1 MTFDDIRGAISF
13 GTKTFTFEGNA
24 CDKLFSF
31 SYQKSFDKD
40 DDKVNITMTLCF
52 DQWEDVSITC
62 LPFFQKLD
70 SLFKCMS
77 EGWEMFTS
85 LEIAGTRVC
94 TSKGACLNKCEYVL
108 DTASLLN
115 YVACCRTVAQY
126 FCLNIPFTSKL
137 SYTSDDHQKIS
148 EVADI
153 IEGRQI
159 YNKDSVSS
167 NPTCELIVDDDYA
180 IVAALQRIDRP
191 ATIQIIDHN
200 ADEVEV
206 LGERLAL
213 PSKVIT
219 LDKVLPQVQ
228 VQLSTLKR
236 GDVILVEWVPQDD
249 FKCSISYKS

>member
-1 MTFDDIRGAISF
+1 
-13 GTKTFTFEGNA
+13 
-24 CDKLFSF
+24 
-31 SYQKSFDKD
+31 
-40 DDKVNITMTLCF
+40 
-52 DQWEDVSITC
+52 
-62 LPFFQKLD
+62 
-70 SLFKCMS
+70 MS

-85 LEIAGTRVC
+85 LEIAGTRVF
-94 TSKGACLNKCEYVL
+94 TSQGACVYKWEYVL
-108 DTASLLN
+108 DTASLLH

-126 FCLNIPFTSKL
+126 FCLNIPFTSRL
-137 SYTSDDHQKIS
+137 SYTSADHQKIS

-159 YNKDSVSS
+159 YNKDFISRY
-167 NPTCELIVDDDYA
+167 PTCEFIVDDDYE

-213 PSKVIT
+213 PSRVIT
-219 LDKVLPQVQ
+219 LDKVLPHFQDEI
-228 VQLSTLKR
+228 STLKN
-236 GDVILVEWVPQDD
+236 GDVIFVEWVPQDD